1 MLLIFLLFLMLLL
14 MQLVLLLLSLLL
26 LIQLWLM
33 LLLFLVMLL
42 LFLLLLFLR
51 LCLKLVMMV
60 LMLLLLLLLFKTLF
74 SCCCRCLCSINSKL
88 THLPLPLSRP
98 KSPHMNNEEAIE
110 LSHYPD
116 GRAPSEHGDA
126 GRAHPIERDD
136 FPAPP
141 YAYATPG
148 GRRRHWSEPSS
159 TVSRRSSGETTP
171 VQSSDEEDEEAEAA
185 ALADP
190 KLDRTEEELKKMGQG
205 AGMGQIFL
213 KEIEAER
220 ERRKQARHRMLDPRS
235 AARTPTARK
244 EPHFRLRYDSPI
256 GASPSRIA
264 DHLRPWDDE
273 LVSCNNVSNMPHLL
287 LCCCHQSYISVDN
300 AENCLFSQFCCCCS
314 CCSCW
319 YSCCFLQRFYLMRI

>member
-1 MLLIFLLFLMLLL
+1 
-14 MQLVLLLLSLLL
+14 
-26 LIQLWLM
+26 
-33 LLLFLVMLL
+33 
-42 LFLLLLFLR
+42 
-51 LCLKLVMMV
+51 MV
-60 LMLLLLLLLFKTLF
+60 LMQLLLLLLFKTLF

-171 VQSSDEEDEEAEAA
+171 VQSSDEEDEEAEAE

-273 LVSCNNVSNMPHLL
+273 LVSCNNVSSLLHLL
-287 LCCCHQSYISVDN
+287 FCCCHQSYRYISYS
-300 AENCLFSQFCCCCS
+300 CLLSHFCCCCS
-314 CCSCW
+314 CCCW
-319 YSCCFLQRFYLMRI
+319 YSCCCFPRFYLMRISLYLGLPSSVPRRRRHTVPPHPPVRHAAPSGPR